1 MINLIKAFKIT
12 KTLEQIKSDMG
23 YNETE
28 KTNWYIAVVA
38 LQPSSNV
45 EVLNDYYF
53 KTEDE
58 AIEYASN
65 KIKEGHKLKSI
76 RFDAQTAGVCSCVI
90 HNYEGQFDVKYN
102 SDFKYK
108 LN

>member
-1 MINLIKAFKIT
+1 METLNQTKLYTIYHNAKKAKRY
-12 KTLEQIKSDMG
+12 L
-23 YNETE
+23 
-28 KTNWYIAVVA
+28 AVVA

-65 KIKEGHKLKSI
+65 KIKEGYKLRSVG
-76 RFDAQTAGVCSCVI
+76 FDAQTAGVCSCVI
-90 HNYEGQFDVKYN
+90 HNHEGQFDVKYN

-108 LN
+108 LNQ